1 MRSLPRLGVRTRL
14 LLAVVGVVALAL
26 AIGVAAFNLLLDQRL
41 TANAIALAKAQ
52 AEARVAALTVVNGT
66 LTELEAPDA
75 AQTIGS
81 PSWVFAGRKAIDTP
95 RVSPAITEVAAALA
109 SGPQHA
115 VRVKETMQ
123 LFAVPV
129 VHGGTRIGTVV
140 AGVPLAP
147 YDETATTAFVG
158 SVLLAVLLLVA
169 VAVVTHWILGRAL
182 LPVSRMTEDA
192 AAWSDHDLDRR
203 FDRGEP
209 YDELTRLAATLDS
222 LLGRLSA
229 GLRHEQRFT
238 AELSHELRTP
248 LARIAAEAELA
259 LHKERSGGDYRASL
273 EAVQRNAEQMRRT
286 VEALVSAARQE
297 AGLDR
302 SSCNAADGIRAAV
315 AAVHEDA
322 EASGIELIVAVPAT
336 PVRVAVEDELLE
348 RIIHPL
354 LDNAVQYGAQ
364 AVSVELLRN
373 GTTAII
379 NVLDDG
385 VGVRAAERDAIF
397 EPGVRGS
404 SAHTKPGGAG
414 LGLALAKRLARS
426 AGGTIVVMP
435 SEEGG
440 QFSVHLPVA

>member
-1 MRSLPRLGVRTRL
+1 MSGAPESRPSTASATPSDEASVQARCAHAPAARSRGRRRPRARHRRC
-14 LLAVVGVVALAL
+14 
-26 AIGVAAFNLLLDQRL
+26 AFNLLLDQRL

-52 AEARVAALTVVNGT
+52 AEARVAALTVVKGT
-66 LTELEAPDA
+66 LTELEAPGA

-95 RVSPAITEVAAALA
+95 RVAAAITDAAAALA

-115 VRVKETMQ
+115 ARVKETMQ
-123 LFAVPV
+123 LYAVPV
-129 VHGGTRIGTVV
+129 VHRGTRVGTVV

-203 FDRGEP
+203 FDLGEP

-259 LHKERSGGDYRASL
+259 LRKERSGGDYRASL

-297 AGLDR
+297 AGHDR
-302 SSCNAADGIRAAV
+302 SSCNAAAGIRAAV
-315 AAVHEDA
+315 AAVREDA
-322 EASGIELIVAVPAT
+322 EASGIELIVAVPAA
-336 PVRVAVEDELLE
+336 PVGSPSRTSCWNESSI
-348 RIIHPL
+348 RCSTMRF
-354 LDNAVQYGAQ
+354 N
-364 AVSVELLRN
+364 
-373 GTTAII
+373 TA
-379 NVLDDG
+379 
-385 VGVRAAERDAIF
+385 RRQS
-397 EPGVRGS
+397 RS
-404 SAHTKPGGAG
+404 S
-414 LGLALAKRLARS
+414 
-426 AGGTIVVMP
+426 
-435 SEEGG
+435 
-440 QFSVHLPVA
+440 

>member
-1 MRSLPRLGVRTRL
+1 M
-14 LLAVVGVVALAL
+14 
-26 AIGVAAFNLLLDQRL
+26 
-41 TANAIALAKAQ
+41 
-52 AEARVAALTVVNGT
+52 
-66 LTELEAPDA
+66 
-75 AQTIGS
+75 
-81 PSWVFAGRKAIDTP
+81 
-95 RVSPAITEVAAALA
+95 
-109 SGPQHA
+109 
-115 VRVKETMQ
+115 
-123 LFAVPV
+123 
-129 VHGGTRIGTVV
+129 
-140 AGVPLAP
+140 
-147 YDETATTAFVG
+147 G

-192 AAWSDHDLDRR
+192 AAWSDHDLDRL
-203 FDRGEP
+203 DLGEP

-229 GLRHEQRFT
+229 GLRHERDSRPSCLMSCGRRSRGSRQKR
-238 AELSHELRTP
+238 SLRS
-248 LARIAAEAELA
+248 ARNEV
-259 LHKERSGGDYRASL
+259 GGDYRASL

-297 AGLDR
+297 AGHDR
-302 SSCNAADGIRAAV
+302 SSCRNAAAGIRAAV
-315 AAVHEDA
+315 AAVREDA
-322 EASGIELIVAVPAT
+322 EASGIGALIVAVPAA
-336 PVRVAVEDELLE
+336 PVRLAVEDELLE

-364 AVSVELLRN
+364 AVSVELIRN

-404 SAHTKPGGAG
+404 YASAKSGGAG

-426 AGGTIVVMP
+426 AGGRCRHAQR
-435 SEEGG
+435 GG
-440 QFSVHLPVA
+440 GASSASTFLWRDGCHMDTARGATRLQIDRR